1 MTFWSNVKVKY
12 IHNLDVWLVKAT
24 PLTFLY
30 GELSYLTQRLPQVY
44 T

>member
-1 MTFWSNVKVKY
+1 MTFGSNVKVKY
-12 IHNLDVWLVKAT
+12 IQNLDVWLVKAT

-30 GELSYLTQRLPQVY
+30 GELSYLTQRLPLVL